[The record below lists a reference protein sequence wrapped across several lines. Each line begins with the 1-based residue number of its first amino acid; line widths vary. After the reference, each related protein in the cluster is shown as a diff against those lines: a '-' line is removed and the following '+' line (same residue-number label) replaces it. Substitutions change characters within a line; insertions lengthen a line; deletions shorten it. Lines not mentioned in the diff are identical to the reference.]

1 VRLNIGPRLTLC
13 FVLLILSMVGSDAVV
28 LWQFHMVRVQSERMN
43 GLDQKLVAVLRVHTS
58 LLTFHD
64 RMEALTDSE
73 DAGRLLAEAAPLHAA
88 VLEETQRARE
98 ALRVLPP
105 ALQRDPTILPTL
117 EIIQDALQSQLEA
130 ITSLARMGD
139 WRAVRLRLANQ
150 IHPLEALTSTLVEKV
165 DHEVGEEQ
173 AETVLHVRQVE
184 RRVFIVVPA
193 TVALTLLLA
202 AALSLTVTRSITQA
216 LAGLVEGS
224 KRLARGDF
232 QHVVRVSGEDEL
244 AHLGHV
250 FNDTARQLRE
260 LYATLQSSEDQLRRV
275 INTIPAHVTS
285 MLPDGSVEF
294 VNDRLLEY
302 TGYSISD
309 LLGWNWNVML
319 HPEDVAR
326 ARDAWQRSL
335 AMGEPLEMELRIRR
349 ADGAYRWFL
358 TRRVPLRDAAGK
370 IVRWYGTSF
379 EIEDRKQ
386 AEELLRRNEL
396 YLAEAQ
402 RLSHTGSF
410 GWNVSTGEI
419 VWSEQTNQIFGNET
433 GSKPTLPWILERTH
447 PEDRALVQSVL
458 DQACD
463 EGKNFDLEHRVR
475 MPDGTV
481 KHLHV
486 VGHEL
491 TDASDNLEF
500 VGAITDITPTKQAEE
515 ALRKSEEQWRDVF
528 ENNPTMYFMV
538 NAAGAI
544 VAINPFGAQQL
555 GYTIAEL
562 VGRPVLQVFW
572 EADREAVERNVALCF
587 AELGRGRSW
596 EARKVRSD
604 GTVMWVRET
613 AKAVSREDG
622 PIVLI
627 ACEDTTEQKNT
638 EEALRQAQMDLAHVN
653 RVNTMGE
660 LTASL
665 AHELNQPMTAAV
677 TNASACVQWLRREP
691 PQVEEAREAAAR
703 IVKDG
708 QRAGEIISR
717 IRLLFKRA
725 TPERELVDVNEVIQ
739 EMLVLL
745 RGQAKQYSI
754 SIRTE
759 LMEQLPWVLGD
770 RVQLQQVMMNL
781 IVNSIDALKDVE
793 GERTLVIE
801 SQETETQQVLVSVRD
816 TGVGLPPR
824 QADQIFNA
832 FFTTKPHG
840 IGMGLRISCSIVESH
855 GGRLWAAE
863 NTPRGASFHL
873 TLPSQARAD

>member
-28 LWQFHMVRVQSERMN
+28 LWQFHTVRVQSERMN

-64 RMEALTDSE
+64 RMEALADSE
-73 DAGRLLAEAAPLHAA
+73 DARRLVAEAAPLHAA
-88 VLEETQRARE
+88 VLEETLRARE
-98 ALRVLPP
+98 ALRVLPSV
-105 ALQRDPTILPTL
+105 LQRDPTILPTL

-139 WRAVRLRLANQ
+139 WRAVHLRLANQ

-165 DHEVGEEQ
+165 DREVGEEQ
-173 AETVLHVRQVE
+173 AQTVLHVRQVE
-184 RRVFIVVPA
+184 RRVFIVVPV
-193 TVALTLLLA
+193 TVVLTLLLA
-202 AALSLTVTRSITQA
+202 AALSLTVTRSIMQPLA
-216 LAGLVEGS
+216 LLVEGS
-224 KRLARGDF
+224 TRLARGDF

-275 INTIPAHVTS
+275 INTIPANVTS
-285 MLPDGSVEF
+285 MRTDGSVEF
-294 VNDRLLEY
+294 VNQRLLEY
-302 TGYSISD
+302 TGFSNGD
-309 LLGWNWNVML
+309 LLDWSWDVIL
-319 HPEDVAR
+319 HPDDLQRTIA
-326 ARDAWQRSL
+326 AWRWSL
-335 AMGEPLEMELRIRR
+335 ETGEPLEMEVRMRR
-349 ADGAYRWFL
+349 ADGEYRWFL
-358 TRRVPLRDAAGK
+358 ARNLPLRDGSGN
-370 IVRWYGTSF
+370 IVGWYGTSF
-379 EIEDRKQ
+379 EIEDRKR

-410 GWNVSTGEI
+410 GWNVSSGEI

-433 GSKPTLPWILERTH
+433 GIQPTLPWILERTH

-458 DQACD
+458 DQASN
-463 EGKNFDLEHRVR
+463 EGTKFDLEHRVR
-475 MPDGTV
+475 MPDGAV
-481 KHLHV
+481 KYLHV
-486 VGHEL
+486 VGHGL
-491 TDASDNLEF
+491 TDASGKLEF
-500 VGAITDITPTKQAEE
+500 VGAITDITAAKQAEE

-538 NAAGAI
+538 DAAGVI

-555 GYTIAEL
+555 GYSIAEL
-562 VGRPVLQVFW
+562 VGRPVLQVFC

-587 AELGRGRSW
+587 AELGRTRSW
-596 EARKVRSD
+596 EARKVCRD
-604 GTVMWVRET
+604 GTVLRVRET
-613 AKAVSREDG
+613 AKGVSRVDG

-691 PQVEEAREAAAR
+691 PNVEAAQQAATR

-725 TPERELVDVNEVIQ
+725 TPERELVDVNEVIH

-745 RGQAKQYSI
+745 RGQAKQYFI
-754 SIRTE
+754 TIRTE
-759 LMEQLPWVLGD
+759 LAEDLPWVLGD

-793 GERTLVIE
+793 GERELVIE
-801 SQETETQQVLVSVRD
+801 SQQTEKEQVKVSVRD

-873 TLPSQARAD
+873 TLPSRARV